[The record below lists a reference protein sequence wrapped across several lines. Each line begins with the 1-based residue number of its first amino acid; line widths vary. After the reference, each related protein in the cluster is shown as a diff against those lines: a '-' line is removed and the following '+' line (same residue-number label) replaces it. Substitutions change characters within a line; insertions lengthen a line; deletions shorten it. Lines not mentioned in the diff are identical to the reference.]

1 MAVMETSELYKT
13 GTELRL
19 NLQQKYDAESALPE
33 NRNDPHFGDRFMAE
47 AAPLLDQWGGSASTD
62 HGKQLAA
69 TLKAG
74 IRNEI
79 FNHVVA
85 GQSEMDSA
93 HVIDNGTQTMNSLG
107 AGLITD
113 PSEPNLNRTLGTAKD
128 AIDGMT
134 MSIPDVGTR
143 ERVATQLRNQY
154 YPQLVMSRYAGVG
167 ESVKNQIAAT
177 GDETS
182 PALEQLNK
190 DIAGQL
196 GFQYLDPAQQ
206 ARLPEIRDEAVRQG
220 QELFKSKQ
228 ATIKAETTEKG
239 KSAYA
244 EIHNAITALALKGQG
259 PTPDLI
265 ETIGKYAQVY
275 GATNP
280 GEVASLDDY
289 IVRGQDRA
297 QSGAVQSF
305 NQSTRDSIQTNMSLP
320 EGDPRRPTLASLT
333 KAWSS
338 GQITKEDL
346 SRYTEI
352 LGKLDK
358 PETDPTFAPAW
369 QNFQRWQNQIS
380 QSIGNNGFPGT
391 AAARAQFLHD
401 STAAFMAQG
410 KGTAGWDKTLDT
422 LTNAQNPSSFSHSIE
437 FYKKAAMKPDAAKWL
452 QQHDQYDPH
461 GLPAYGSKAAPV
473 YPTAHPAPAQPTK
486 LDQKDVDAAI
496 WGKH

>member
-182 PALEQLNK
+182 PRARAAEQGHRW
-190 DIAGQL
+190 A
-196 GFQYLDPAQQ
+196 
-206 ARLPEIRDEAVRQG
+206 ARLPVPR
-220 QELFKSKQ
+220 
-228 ATIKAETTEKG
+228 
-239 KSAYA
+239 
-244 EIHNAITALALKGQG
+244 
-259 PTPDLI
+259 P
-265 ETIGKYAQVY
+265 
-275 GATNP
+275 GA
-280 GEVASLDDY
+280 A
-289 IVRGQDRA
+289 
-297 QSGAVQSF
+297 
-305 NQSTRDSIQTNMSLP
+305 
-320 EGDPRRPTLASLT
+320 
-333 KAWSS
+333 
-338 GQITKEDL
+338 
-346 SRYTEI
+346 
-352 LGKLDK
+352 
-358 PETDPTFAPAW
+358 
-369 QNFQRWQNQIS
+369 
-380 QSIGNNGFPGT
+380 GT
-391 AAARAQFLHD
+391 A
-401 STAAFMAQG
+401 SG
-410 KGTAGWDKTLDT
+410 
-422 LTNAQNPSSFSHSIE
+422 NPR
-437 FYKKAAMKPDAAKWL
+437 
-452 QQHDQYDPH
+452 
-461 GLPAYGSKAAPV
+461 
-473 YPTAHPAPAQPTK
+473 
-486 LDQKDVDAAI
+486 
-496 WGKH
+496 